1 MASNITAMA
10 KTYYDCLPVPEE
22 IELMIMWWKYR
33 MEQTDIRYRKLH
45 KSHMADVNRL
55 YQVVR
60 DVVHHNYSYGFVWSH
75 PAEAYGFVSPS
86 RFIASPG
93 EFSCK
98 NTISDI
104 QTDSF
109 AEKYMGT
116 DVYENYV
123 PKTVAL
129 SLEDDIDI
137 DVTQIKEIGGVT
149 MAYYENINYGKYVII
164 DRDGYHKNFNTYDE
178 AYKHLAVEARK
189 EFE

>member
-60 DVVHHNYSYGFVWSH
+60 DVVHHNYVYD
-75 PAEAYGFVSPS
+75 FVSPS
-86 RFIASPG
+86 RFIG
-93 EFSCK
+93 GLGLEFSCK

-109 AEKYMGT
+109 AVEYMGT
-116 DVYENYV
+116 DVYDNYV
-123 PKTVAL
+123 PKTVAV
-129 SLEDDIDI
+129 SLVDDIEVI
-137 DVTQIKEIGGVT
+137 QIKAICGVT
-149 MAYYENINYGKYVII
+149 MAYYQNINYGKYLII
-164 DRDGYHKNFNTYDE
+164 DRAGYHKNFNTYDE
-178 AYKHLAVEARK
+178 AYKHLAVEVRK
-189 EFE
+189 ELNKDLN

>member
-60 DVVHHNYSYGFVWSH
+60 DVVLHNYS
-75 PAEAYGFVSPS
+75 YGFVSPS

-116 DVYENYV
+116 DVYDNYV

-129 SLEDDIDI
+129 PSDDDDEEIVVI
-137 DVTQIKEIGGVT
+137 PIKEIGGIY

-164 DRDGYHKNFNTYDE
+164 DPDGYNKDFNTYKE
-178 AYKHLAVEARK
+178 AYKHLAVAVRK
-189 EFE
+189 KFE

>member
-60 DVVHHNYSYGFVWSH
+60 DVVHHNYFYDFV
-75 PAEAYGFVSPS
+75 PPS
-86 RFIASPG
+86 RFIDSYPG

-109 AEKYMGT
+109 AEEYMGT
-116 DVYENYV
+116 DVYDNYV

-129 SLEDDIDI
+129 SLVDDI

-164 DRDGYHKNFNTYDE
+164 DRVGYHKDFNTYDE
-178 AYKHLAVEARK
+178 AYKHLAVEVRK